1 MRNIWIVGSALVALA
16 QTGCV
21 ATSPH
26 WDAQFGEAART
37 LAAQQMISPEASLN
51 PSAVSGMDGKAAQG
65 AMSEYAKSFTQPQP
79 QTGVFT
85 IGVGG
90 SGQ

>member
-1 MRNIWIVGSALVALA
+1 MTQQAKLILA
-16 QTGCV
+16 GVIAATLAGCS
-21 ATSPH
+21 TTPL
-26 WDAQFGEAART
+26 WDARFGDPVRVI
-37 LAAQQMISPEASLN
+37 AAQQVIDPDASRN
-51 PSAVSGMDGKAAQG
+51 TDPVRGVDGKAAQA